1 MFDSELNP
9 EQEKLELFREIK
21 WKEREI
27 SDKVEKILSEEMNEK
42 LSNEERYNLAA
53 EIRTSKEVEQDYPLK
68 PEMATELEIS
78 EDVQEKIDKQC
89 KSLFSE
95 WDDLIKNY
103 GAFTEEEE
111 EEDF

>member
-1 MFDSELNP
+1 ME
-9 EQEKLELFREIK
+9 R
-21 WKEREI
+21 EREI
-27 SDKVEKILSEEMNEK
+27 SDKVEKILSEEEMNEK
-42 LSNEERYNLAA
+42 LSLSNEELYNLAA

-95 WDDLIKNY
+95 RDDLIKNY
-103 GAFTEEEE
+103 EAFTEEEE
-111 EEDF
+111 EEEDF